1 MTWNY
6 RVFLLPSASA
16 LEEDLYVIKEV
27 YYNEDD
33 EIEFWSEGNMTPM
46 GNSVE
51 DLEEEMNK
59 FYEAFSEPVLM
70 VEGDMVV
77 EVGDIEYDDDF
88 NEPIIDVD
96 LDHYH

>member
-27 YYNEDD
+27 YYGDND
-33 EIEFWSEGNMTPM
+33 EIEFWSEDNITPM
-46 GNSVE
+46 GSSVE
-51 DLEEEMNK
+51 DLEEELNK

-70 VEGDMVV
+70 IEGDTVV
-77 EVGDIEYDDDF
+77 EVGDIEYDEDF
-88 NEPIIDVD
+88 DEPIIDVD
-96 LDHYH
+96 LEQYH